1 MGQDT
6 RIANSLDYKNPDLP
20 IEDRVENLLSQMT
33 LAEKIGQMTQAEK
46 NSITAGEVSQ
56 YAIGS
61 VLSGGGGNPTPNTP
75 RSWWQM
81 VHSFQEAA
89 LKSRLGIPLIYG
101 SDAVQRHKNVNGGV
115 ILPHKVGL
123 GWTRDSELVERV

>member
-6 RIANSLDYKNPDLP
+6 QIANALSYKNPDLP

-33 LAEKIGQMTQAEK
+33 LAEKIGQIAQTEK
-46 NSITAGEVSQ
+46 NSITPEEVAQ

-75 RSWWQM
+75 RSWWEM
-81 VHSFQEAA
+81 VHTFQEAA

-101 SDAVQRHKNVNGGV
+101 SE
-115 ILPHKVGL
+115 P
-123 GWTRDSELVERV
+123 